1 MVSNIAKV
9 RLGDGSLGQ
18 KLNLMLVPLSQN
30 SMG

>member
-9 RLGDGSLGQ
+9 RLGDGSLDQ